1 FGSKQAIPLYF
12 QLLHSKSLQF
22 LLPVLSSFLCSLP
35 SNKKRMILSAL
46 LTSVVINLGLCFLF
60 FTLYSVLRKQP
71 WNSVV
76 YAPRLV
82 DKQRRRRSGKA
93 AAGEVDGDDFNLDM
107 LLPSAGW
114 VRCAWQLSE
123 DDLLS
128 RSGLDAVVF
137 MRIFVFSSRVF
148 AIGGA
153 IGIFILLPINYLG
166 NQLSI
171 DFYDLPN
178 KTLESFSISNVNDGS
193 NWLWVHFSAA
203 YIFTGV
209 VCYLLYNEYDYISL
223 KRIDWFYLC
232 APQPHQFTIVVRGI
246 PSLSER
252 SFSETVQMFF
262 TENHPTTYLSHRVVH
277 QTSKIRE
284 LIKDAEK
291 LYRRLARVKSQSSR
305 RKDRRD
311 RFMGFVRN
319 KDNTLNQYEKKLEDM
334 ERSVRTHQ
342 HSFDGEEVPVAFV
355 SFKSRLGAAAALLIQ
370 QGIDPTEWLTEE
382 APEPRDIHWSSFSSS
397 FMKRWI
403 SKIVVGGSCVAL
415 TILFLIPVFIVQG
428 LANLEQLETWFPFLK
443 SILDLTIVSQVIT
456 GYFPSLILT
465 LFLFLVPPI
474 MLMLSSMEGHLSSSS
489 IEKSTCTKVLWFTI
503 WNIFFANVLSGSAL
517 SQLHLFLEPKN
528 IPKVLA
534 EAVPG
539 QATFFISYVLTSGW
553 TSVSSEVFRVF
564 PLLLSYV
571 NRLFSGNV
579 EDEELEVPKFP
590 YYSEMPR
597 ILFFGLLGTTY
608 FFLAPLILPFILVY
622 FCMGYIIFRN
632 QLLNVYEAKYET
644 NGRFWPTV
652 HNATI
657 FSLILMHIIAIG
669 IFGVKKV
676 PIASTLTLPLPILTL
691 LFNEYCRRRF
701 LPLFRCYPTESMMK
715 KDKEDLNQHNMN
727 EFYDKLITAYRDPA
741 LMPVQYVR
749 DNDRLTS
756 PLLQTQV

>member
-1 FGSKQAIPLYF
+1 SKQAIPLYF

-209 VCYLLYNEYDYISL
+209 VCYLLYN
-223 KRIDWFYLC
+223 
-232 APQPHQFTIVVRGI
+232 
-246 PSLSER
+246 
-252 SFSETVQMFF
+252 
-262 TENHPTTYLSHRVVH
+262 
-277 QTSKIRE
+277 
-284 LIKDAEK
+284 KDAEK

-342 HSFDGEEVPVAFV
+342 HSFDGEVSDPRTEVPVAFV

>member
-1 FGSKQAIPLYF
+1 SKQAIPLYF

-137 MRIFVFSSRVF
+137 MRIFVFR
-148 AIGGA
+148 
-153 IGIFILLPINYLG
+153 
-166 NQLSI
+166 
-171 DFYDLPN
+171 
-178 KTLESFSISNVNDGS
+178 
-193 NWLWVHFSAA
+193 LWVHFSAA